1 MEIIMP
7 DHALTL
13 SISTEDRIA
22 LRKLA
27 SEHRQLTGKDIP
39 IEKLAVALLRDA
51 LVLHGGL
58 EAWPD
63 LDEGSE
69 TAGSA

>member
-1 MEIIMP
+1 MQH
-7 DHALTL
+7 DLTI
-13 SISTEDRIA
+13 SISTEERLA

-27 SEHRQLTGKDIP
+27 SEHRQLTGRDIP
-39 IEKLAVALLRDA
+39 IEKLAVVLLRDA

-58 EAWPD
+58 ESWPD